1 MNFQYALT
9 QMKLHGRA
17 VKRDAWDDPKM
28 VATLEGTRFYKVI
41 PCQVANYTHAKLG
54 WNPTTNDLL
63 AEDWRLAK

>member
-17 VKRDAWDDPKM
+17 VTREAWDDPKIK
-28 VATLEGTRFYKVI
+28 ATLEDDKFFKVV
-41 PCQVANYTHAKLG
+41 PCQVAHYTHAKLG

-63 AEDWRLAK
+63 AEDWKLAK